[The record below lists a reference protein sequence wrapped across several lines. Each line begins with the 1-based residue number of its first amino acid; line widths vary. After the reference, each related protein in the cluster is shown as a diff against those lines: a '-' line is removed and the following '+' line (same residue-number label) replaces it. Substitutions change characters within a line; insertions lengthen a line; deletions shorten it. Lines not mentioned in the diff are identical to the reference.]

1 MITVKVR
8 DGESLEE
15 ALRRFK
21 RFCEREG
28 LLKEIKRRQE
38 YKPPSVLKKE
48 KRQEIKRKERKR
60 IARAKKAGKLAKKKK
75 TKGKKR

>member
-1 MITVKVR
+1 MIVVKVR
-8 DGESLEE
+8 DGETLDE

-38 YKPPSVLKKE
+38 YKPPSVIKKE
-48 KRQEIKRKERKR
+48 KKQEIKRKERKR
-60 IARAKKAGKLAKKKK
+60 LAKA
-75 TKGKKR
+75 KRAGRLRKRRMKLK